1 MKKELSN
8 TNKIND
14 LTQTI
19 NNSGQGANTIIP
31 DEITGWNWG
40 AFLANW
46 IWAIGNK
53 TYKGLLCLIPIFGI
67 YYIFVL
73 GSNGS
78 KWAWQNKH
86 WNSIEEF
93 KKIQS
98 RWTIVGIVL
107 ILATVVLKI
116 LSST

>member
-1 MKKELSN
+1 MEKELTN
-8 TNKIND
+8 TKKVND
-14 LTQTI
+14 LAEST
-19 NNSGQGANTIIP
+19 NNSGQGANTIVP
-31 DEITGWNWG
+31 DEIKSWSWG

-53 TYKGLLCLIPIFGI
+53 TYKGLLCLIPVYGI
-67 YYIFVL
+67 YYCFIL
-73 GSNGS
+73 GLNGN

-93 KKIQS
+93 KKMQF

-107 ILATVVLKI
+107 ALLVIIRIFK
-116 LSST
+116 